1 MADESVQDQ
10 ELDFAVEF
18 FDGTRVTRIFRA
30 RPINPQHCLDWE
42 VFDPDGGSI
51 TGVHRA
57 ELVVLG
63 PWQGQVMCEGKY
75 WTWAQYA
82 QHLYGEVLRQ
92 RELVDRLAKLG
103 IMREHEPYR
112 YQELSP
118 PVVKCSLHLNFD
130 ELDLLLGKAERDTSG
145 RARIELHEVTICDC
159 PPGTPGHHPMASI
172 IADGEQV
179 ADEGITERRQALA
192 DLNHVM
198 ALALQAMSDN
208 DAGVNPDDPDWR
220 GPAVRQFRD
229 DLIALGVTA
238 EELDAVGIKEDSS

>member
-18 FDGTRVTRIFRA
+18 FDGIRVTRVFRA
-30 RPINPQHCLDWE
+30 RPRDSDDWE

-51 TGVHRA
+51 TGVRRF

-63 PWQGQVMCEGKY
+63 PWQGQVMREGKY

-103 IMREHEPYR
+103 IMREHELYR

-130 ELDLLLGKAERDTSG
+130 ELDLLLSRAERGTSVRG
-145 RARIELHEVTICDC
+145 RIELHELTICDC
-159 PPGTPGHHPMASI
+159 PPGTPGHYPMASI
-172 IADGEQV
+172 ITDGEQV
-179 ADEGITERRQALA
+179 VNEGATERRQVLA
-192 DLNHVM
+192 DLEQVLT
-198 ALALQAMSDN
+198 LALQAMSDN
-208 DAGVNPDDPDWR
+208 DACADPDDPDWR
-220 GPAVRQFRD
+220 GPTIRQFRA
-229 DLIALGVTA
+229 DLMAFGVTA
-238 EELDAVGIKEDSS
+238 EELDAVGIKEESE